1 MKKGLGI
8 ILGAFGAV
16 GALGFA
22 ASSYFFGANF
32 KREKKK
38 KSTEAFFAKLERIGL
53 GDYVEKIKKGRA
65 YAESLPCE
73 NVYITSRDGLRLH
86 ARYYENNPESN
97 RIIVL
102 AHGYKSSG
110 FSDFSCAFEMY
121 REMGFN
127 FLMIDQRAHGESEGK
142 YICFG
147 VKERYD
153 VADWCD
159 YLVDRFGDGVEIVL
173 DGMSM
178 GCTTVI
184 LAAALPDISKN
195 VCGVIGDCG
204 FTDPY
209 TEIAHVAKS
218 DFHLPPFPAVH
229 ALWGTCRLRA
239 GFGFRDAS
247 TVEAVKNISVPI
259 LFVHGEA
266 DDFVPC
272 ENSRRNFEACTS
284 EKKRIFTVPGA
295 THGVS
300 FLVDEEGCRRAITE
314 FMADVDEYTAKK
326 RLA

>member
-1 MKKGLGI
+1 MKKNVGI
-8 ILGAFGAV
+8 ALTALGAVA
-16 GALGFA
+16 ALGA
-22 ASSYFFGANF
+22 AAAAVTFSVNF

-38 KSTEAFFAKLERIGL
+38 GKNTEAFFAKLEKKGL
-53 GDYVEKIKKGRA
+53 GQYVDKIRRGRE
-65 YAESLPCE
+65 YAESLPYE
-73 NVYITSRDGLRLH
+73 DVYINSRDGLRLH
-86 ARYYENNPESN
+86 AKYYCNDPESKKF
-97 RIIVL
+97 IVL

-110 FSDFSCAFEMY
+110 LSDFSCAFSMY
-121 REMGFN
+121 RDFGYN
-127 FLMIDQRAHGESEGK
+127 FLLIDQRAHGESDGK

-159 YLVDRFGDGVEIVL
+159 YLTERFGDDIRIVL

-184 LAAALPDISKN
+184 LAAGLPEISKN

-209 TEIAHVAKS
+209 SEIAHVAKS

-229 ALWGTCRLRA
+229 VLWGTCRLRA

-247 TVEAVKNISVPI
+247 TLEAVKSIRVPI
-259 LFVHGEA
+259 LFVHGEE

-272 ENSRRNFEACTS
+272 ENSRKNFEACTS

-295 THGVS
+295 THGFS
-300 FLVDEEGCRRAITE
+300 FLVDEEGCRRAIAD
-314 FMADVDEYTAKK
+314 FLADVDEYAAKK
-326 RLA
+326 